1 MVYIKQLIWDER
13 NVAHITR
20 HDVTPGEVEEV
31 CQMSP
36 VFKDSYKNRQLVIG
50 PTKLGR
56 MITVALDPESGRANV
71 YYPVTA
77 HPASRKERRR
87 YKEEKEVEQNDKKT
101 SK

>member
-1 MVYIKQLIWDER
+1 MAYIKRLVWDEW
-13 NVAHITR
+13 NVAHIAR
-20 HDVTPGEVEEV
+20 HDVRPSEVEEV
-31 CQMSP
+31 CQISP
-36 VFKDSYKNRQLVIG
+36 VFKDSYKGRQLVIG

-56 MITVALDPESGRANV
+56 IITIALDPEPGIVNV

-77 HPASRKERRR
+77 HPASRQERRR